1 MSQDDPPDDDS
12 MFQRRSLDPYAATW
26 FDQDHSTPD
35 DLRFIHLGYSTNG
48 RLLFLV
54 HNENDGSIRLI
65 SARPATQPNETFMKK
80 PEKTT
85 PPLPKVIRGK
95 YTNLLQQ
102 GTNLIILDPALMP
115 HFPDSASVNRALHAF
130 LAINDHVRSA
140 AALPRS
146 RRRPAA
152 SAEPAFDPR
161 VGTRTASR

>member
-1 MSQDDPPDDDS
+1 MTTPCFNDDPSTRTPQPGSTRTTRPRTTCVSFTWATPRTVVSCSWFIMKTMDS
-12 MFQRRSLDPYAATW
+12 FAS
-26 FDQDHSTPD
+26 
-35 DLRFIHLGYSTNG
+35 
-48 RLLFLV
+48 
-54 HNENDGSIRLI
+54 
-65 SARPATQPNETFMKK
+65 SARGPRPRPNETYMKK

-85 PPLPKVIRGK
+85 PPLPKVTRGK